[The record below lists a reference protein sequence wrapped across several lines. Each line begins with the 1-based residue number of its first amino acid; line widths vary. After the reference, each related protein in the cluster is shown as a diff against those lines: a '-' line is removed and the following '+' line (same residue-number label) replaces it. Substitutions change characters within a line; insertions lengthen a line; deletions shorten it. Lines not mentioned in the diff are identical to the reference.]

1 MNLKLNLEP
10 YKWHIISKG
19 DGGNIEFANKLN
31 ALLDE
36 IKDVSQLGVLQ
47 RTVEAIY
54 DNDDIRKIIKEYYER
69 L

>member
-1 MNLKLNLEP
+1 MNLEP
-10 YKWHIISKG
+10 FKWHIVSKG

-36 IKDVSQLGVLQ
+36 IKDVPQLAILQ

-54 DNDDIRKIIKEYYER
+54 DNDDIKRIIKEYYEK